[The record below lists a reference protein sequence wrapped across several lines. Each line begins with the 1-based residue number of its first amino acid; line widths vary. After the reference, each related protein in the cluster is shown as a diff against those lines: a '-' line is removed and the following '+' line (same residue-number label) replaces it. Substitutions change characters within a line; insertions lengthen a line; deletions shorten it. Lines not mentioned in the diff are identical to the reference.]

1 MDGAQRRFMVMTG
14 PPAVCAQRTTVDNAN
29 IVKRKYNASFLIVDS
44 PLPRS
49 PERCPTEEN
58 PAPEAA
64 GDRDGKVVQTY
75 G

>member
-1 MDGAQRRFMVMTG
+1 MVN
-14 PPAVCAQRTTVDNAN
+14 VCIKKIVTRT
-29 IVKRKYNASFLIVDS
+29 YNASFLIIDS